1 MKGCR
6 RNPTMKRIVSTL
18 CIILLFILMLVFPQ
32 AAFQGASAGLI
43 LWFQTVLPTLL
54 PFFIL
59 SNLLIQTGAI
69 DWIAMAISPVL
80 CRFFRVSPYGA
91 FTVLT
96 GFLCG
101 CPMGSK
107 VTADLLRNGC
117 ITRQEGCYLLSFCNN
132 TSPMFMISFVIWQ
145 NLQCSK
151 LTYPLLAILLLSPV
165 LLSFLFRRY
174 YRIPREIVFAP
185 QHFRKPDAEA
195 VRSEGMLDG
204 CMMNGFETVTRIGG
218 YMMLFSI
225 ILSLAQTFPLKSF
238 LLSSVLLPSLE
249 ITTGINMICGSDLA
263 ASARIIRSLA
273 LTSFGGW
280 CAAAQTKAMIADA
293 PLPFLPY
300 IIEKLAAA
308 LVTSLLVSIF
318 LLLY

>member
-1 MKGCR
+1 M
-6 RNPTMKRIVSTL
+6 
-18 CIILLFILMLVFPQ
+18 
-32 AAFQGASAGLI
+32 
-43 LWFQTVLPTLL
+43 
-54 PFFIL
+54 
-59 SNLLIQTGAI
+59 
-69 DWIAMAISPVL
+69 
-80 CRFFRVSPYGA
+80 
-91 FTVLT
+91 
-96 GFLCG
+96 
-101 CPMGSK
+101 
-107 VTADLLRNGC
+107 
-117 ITRQEGCYLLSFCNN
+117 SFCNN
-132 TSPMFMISFVIWQ
+132 TSPMFIISFVIWQ

-174 YRIPREIVFAP
+174 YRIPREIISTT
-185 QHFRKPDAEA
+185 QHLRKTDAKA
-195 VRSEGMLDG
+195 ARSEGMLDG

-218 YMMLFSI
+218 YMMLFFI
-225 ILSLAQTFPLKSF
+225 ILSLAQTLPVKSF

-280 CAAAQTKAMIADA
+280 CAAAQTRAMIADA

>member
-1 MKGCR
+1 M
-6 RNPTMKRIVSTL
+6 
-18 CIILLFILMLVFPQ
+18 
-32 AAFQGASAGLI
+32 
-43 LWFQTVLPTLL
+43 
-54 PFFIL
+54 
-59 SNLLIQTGAI
+59 
-69 DWIAMAISPVL
+69 
-80 CRFFRVSPYGA
+80 
-91 FTVLT
+91 
-96 GFLCG
+96 
-101 CPMGSK
+101 
-107 VTADLLRNGC
+107 
-117 ITRQEGCYLLSFCNN
+117 SFCNN

-174 YRIPREIVFAP
+174 YRIPREIVSAP

-195 VRSEGMLDG
+195 ARSEGMLDG

-238 LLSSVLLPSLE
+238 LLSSVVLPSLE

-280 CAAAQTKAMIADA
+280 CAAAQTRAMIADA